1 MHSRISDTL
10 RALMDRQ
17 LQHPARLLIA
27 CGLLTLVFGMGLRG
41 VSKDPSVDAFVPGNH
56 PAALARDIARD
67 TFGLEDPIVIGL
79 AAPAGESAFTPA
91 RLEALRRIDQ
101 AVRRVDGVKKND
113 VLSLAGENAISGSQG
128 DLLVDP
134 IIEPGPVTAETA
146 ALAAQRFRNMPM
158 LSGLL
163 ASTNG
168 DMLIA
173 IVPVVDPNHA
183 VESVTAVR
191 AIAEREA
198 GDVAQVHVAGVA
210 AMNARLATMVD
221 TDTRI
226 FIPAAILTVL
236 AILLFALRR
245 PAALLGPL
253 FVIASSAAVA
263 IGLMGWLGSSYY
275 LITTALP
282 VVIMAIA
289 VADSL
294 HISVFYLRAR
304 RVSPEMSARV
314 AASEALGH
322 TFVPVSLT
330 TLTTIAAFLG
340 LSVGAAM
347 QPISEFGIYAAVGV
361 AAAWLF
367 SLTALPAILV
377 LTDLRPGAGPAREED
392 DTPIGRAIAA
402 VSTASLSRPKTA
414 LALTFTALVLLSFF
428 GLRAEFD
435 YERQRYFV
443 ADDPVRIADETINA
457 RLGGMN
463 FLDVMVSSPT
473 TGGLMTPAA
482 MRAIADLRREMA
494 SLPLVVNVTGIDSY
508 LSLLHAVLTD
518 ASYGELPTRERGPGQ
533 YMFLYETAGAPEDFR
548 RDIDYNHTRAL
559 VRAQLSTDSY
569 RSTLPVV
576 RALERQLETWR
587 ASSGLD
593 AQISGRVAV
602 NDGWMSQLAAN
613 HFVGLGVA
621 SALVFLTTLVIFRSA
636 IFASL
641 AVIPVFVGVVTVY
654 ACMGLFG
661 IDIAPATSMT
671 AAIATGLGVD
681 FGIHL
686 VSQLRRQLDI
696 NPEASAA
703 VSGNYI
709 VVARACFWS
718 AVALGLALAVI
729 CISSAPPLRWFG
741 VLVAVGALGS
751 LVGALVMLP
760 ALIASISLIPQ
771 RSQTHVAHA

>member
-1 MHSRISDTL
+1 
-10 RALMDRQ
+10 
-17 LQHPARLLIA
+17 
-27 CGLLTLVFGMGLRG
+27 
-41 VSKDPSVDAFVPGNH
+41 
-56 PAALARDIARD
+56 
-67 TFGLEDPIVIGL
+67 
-79 AAPAGESAFTPA
+79 
-91 RLEALRRIDQ
+91 
-101 AVRRVDGVKKND
+101 
-113 VLSLAGENAISGSQG
+113 G

-134 IIEPGPVTAETA
+134 IIEPGPVTTETA
-146 ALAAQRFRNMPM
+146 ALAARRFRNMPM

-163 ASTNG
+163 ASPDG
-168 DMLIA
+168 DMLVA

-183 VESVTAVR
+183 VASVTAVR
-191 AIAEREA
+191 DIAEKEA
-198 GDVAQVHVAGVA
+198 AGVAQVHVAGVA

-226 FIPAAILTVL
+226 FIPVAIVTVL
-236 AILLFALRR
+236 LILLFALRR
-245 PAALLGPL
+245 PAALIGPL
-253 FVIASSAAVA
+253 FVIACSAAVA
-263 IGLMGWLGSSYY
+263 IGLMGWLGSRYY

-294 HISVFYLRAR
+294 HISIFYLRSR
-304 RVSPEMSARV
+304 RVSPQKSARE

-322 TFVPVSLT
+322 TLVPVSLT
-330 TLTTIAAFLG
+330 SLTTIAAFLG
-340 LSVGAAM
+340 LSLGAAM
-347 QPISEFGIYAAVGV
+347 QPISEFGIYAAIGV

-367 SLTALPAILV
+367 SLTALPAIMI
-377 LTDLRPGAGPAREED
+377 LTDLRPGAGPARAEE
-392 DTPIGRAIAA
+392 DTPIGRAIAV
-402 VSTASLSRPKTA
+402 VSSASFARPKTA
-414 LALTFTALVLLSFF
+414 LLLTFSALALLSFF
-428 GLRAEFD
+428 ALRADFD

-443 ADDPVRIADETINA
+443 ADDPVRIADESINA

-463 FLDVMVSSPT
+463 FLDVMVSAPT
-473 TGGLMTPAA
+473 PGGLMTPAA
-482 MRAIADLRREMA
+482 IQAIAELRSDMA
-494 SLPLVVNVTGIDSY
+494 SLPLVSNVTGIDSY
-508 LSLLHAVLTD
+508 LSLMHAVLTGG
-518 ASYGELPTRERGPGQ
+518 SYGELPTSERGPGQ
-533 YMFLYETAGAPEDFR
+533 YMFLYETAGAPEDFK

-569 RSTLPVV
+569 RDTLPVI
-576 RALERQLETWR
+576 RALERQLEGWHTR
-587 ASSGLD
+587 SGLD

-636 IFASL
+636 ILACL

-654 ACMGLFG
+654 ATMGLFG

-686 VSQLRRQLDI
+686 VSQLRKQLGL
-696 NPEASAA
+696 NPDAA
-703 VSGNYI
+703 AITGDYI

-760 ALIASISLIPQ
+760 ALIASTSFITQ
-771 RSQTHVAHA
+771 RSQTHAAHA

>member
-1 MHSRISDTL
+1 MHSGISDTL
-10 RALMDRQ
+10 KGLLDRQ
-17 LQHPARLLIA
+17 LQHPGRLLIA
-27 CGLLTLVFGMGLRG
+27 CALLALAFGTGLRG

-67 TFGLEDPIVIGL
+67 TFGLEDPIIIGL

-134 IIEPGPVTAETA
+134 IIESGPVNLETA

-163 ASTNG
+163 ASPG
-168 DMLIA
+168 EDMLIA

-183 VESVTAVR
+183 VESVAAVR

-236 AILLFALRR
+236 AILLVALRR
-245 PAALLGPL
+245 PAALIGPL

-304 RVSPEMSARV
+304 RVSPEKSARV
-314 AASEALGH
+314 AAAEALGH

-347 QPISEFGIYAAVGV
+347 QPISEFGVYAAVGV

-367 SLTALPAILV
+367 SLTALPAIMI
-377 LTDLRPGAGPAREED
+377 LTDLRPGAGPAQEEE

-428 GLRAEFD
+428 GLRAGFD

-443 ADDPVRIADETINA
+443 ANDPVRIADETINEH
-457 RLGGMN
+457 LGGMN

-473 TGGLMTPAA
+473 PGGLMTPAA
-482 MRAIADLRREMA
+482 MQSIADLRRDMA

-518 ASYGELPTRERGPGQ
+518 ASYGELPTSERGPGQ
-533 YMFLYETAGAPEDFR
+533 YMFLYETAGAPEDFK

-696 NPEASAA
+696 NPDASVA

-760 ALIASISLIPQ
+760 ALIATLSLIPQ
-771 RSQTHVAHA
+771 RSQAHVAHA